1 MKSIIS
7 CALAAVLLLSCAPK
21 GTSTSEEGAVPL
33 VTLNNGVEMPILGFG
48 TFSLY
53 GTTAENSVA
62 EAISIGYRLI
72 DTATT
77 YGNEES
83 VGKGIAEGIA
93 SSGITREDI
102 FITTKLWVDDMGY
115 EKAKA
120 AFENSL
126 KKLGVDYIDLWLI
139 HRPRPAES
147 IEGSWRAMEEL
158 YNAGKVRA
166 IGVSNFTAEQIDE
179 LLSYAKVTPAV
190 NQIEAHPFFQQFEAQ
205 EYLENKGIRMEA
217 WSPLVGGNNLQGENS
232 NIFTNG
238 TLVEIAEKHGKSS
251 AQVVLRWVVQRG
263 VVTIPRTTVR
273 EEMLEDINIF
283 DFELDEEDMKKI
295 AALDLNT
302 TQFPFWN

>member
-7 CALAAVLLLSCAPK
+7 CALAATVLLSCAPK
-21 GTSTSEEGAVPL
+21 GTPTTNEGEIPN

-53 GTTAENSVA
+53 DTTAENSVA

-83 VGKGIAEGIA
+83 VGKGIAKGIEN
-93 SSGITREDI
+93 SGISREDL

-120 AFENSL
+120 AFDNSL
-126 KKLGVDYIDLWLI
+126 QKLGVDYIDLWLI

-147 IEGSWRAMEEL
+147 IQGSWQAMEEL

-166 IGVSNFTAEQIDE
+166 IGVSNFTTEQMEE
-179 LLSYAKVTPAV
+179 LLAYAKVTPAV

-205 EYLENKGIRMEA
+205 EYLESKGIRMEA
-217 WSPLVGGNNLQGENS
+217 WSPLVGGNNLQGENT
-232 NIFTNG
+232 NIFTNC

-251 AQVVLRWVVQRG
+251 AQVVLRWIVQRG
-263 VVTIPRTTVR
+263 IITIPRTTVR
-273 EEMLEDINIF
+273 AEMLEDIDIF
-283 DFELDEEDMKKI
+283 DFELDEEDIRKI
-295 AALDLNT
+295 AVLDLNT
-302 TQFPFWN
+302 TQFPYWN